1 MHLAPMFYRMISAT
15 LHRYRQ
21 RLALFAAPLLLTACG
36 SAWATHEVRVGTY
49 ANEPKLIL
57 NSEGQLSGIFGDLL
71 REIAREEGWRLTPV
85 PCEWQRCLEL
95 TRDGDI
101 DLLPDVAWSDER
113 AAYLSFHQ
121 TPALF
126 SWSQLYGSRDLRLNS
141 ILDLDGK
148 RIAVLRGSVQESHL
162 HTLLDSFGLKAELV
176 AVDSLEQGFRQTAAG
191 ETDAAVANQRFG
203 DFHAERFA
211 LRNTPIM
218 FQPARLF
225 YATRKGTN
233 GELLAAIDRHLLNWQ
248 AQPDSRYYDIL
259 QRWGAKPPQLEIPT
273 SFWGGLAGLG
283 ALLLLASIGAL
294 LLRRKV
300 AEQTRH
306 LSSNEL
312 RLNTI
317 LDSVEAYIYIKDPQ
331 FRYQYANRKVCELFG
346 LSRDEVHG
354 KTDEAFFD
362 PDTVA
367 TLRSNDRLVL
377 EKGERVQLEEVNRNL
392 EHQGE
397 RAYLSVKLPLRRPD
411 GSIYALCGI
420 STDISEH
427 KKNLEQIHRL
437 AFYDSLT
444 GLPNRRLLQER
455 LQHALDLQQR
465 GQQEGALLFIDLD
478 NFKNLN
484 DTLGHAVGDQFLQ
497 QVAQRLRSQVRKE
510 DTLARLGGDEFVLML
525 EGLPASG
532 RAAVGQIETVAGKLL
547 ACLAQP
553 YELQGQL
560 HSSSASIGVT
570 LFSSADG
577 TVEELLKQA
586 DLAMYQA
593 KAAGRNAVRFFDPQ
607 LQATALARIHLEN
620 DLRQC
625 LDDDGCGL
633 LLHYQPQVDHQGCL
647 IGAEALVRW
656 QHPQRG
662 LIPPGEFI
670 PLAESTELIFPLGRW
685 ILREACRQLVIWR
698 EHPVLGQLPLAVNVS
713 ARQLH
718 RPDFANEVLGTL
730 NETGADPR
738 HLELELTESQLAMDV
753 EALIRRMEELRRHGV
768 SFSLDDFGTGY
779 SSLGYLKRLPLSRLK
794 IDRCF
799 VRDLLSNA
807 NDAAIIR
814 TIVAL
819 GQTLDLQVIAEG
831 VESAEQREALLQ
843 SGCQL
848 FQGYLFA
855 PPGPARLLE
864 RWPLPCGDK
873 HTEGA

>member
-1 MHLAPMFYRMISAT
+1 MRFAPRVYRMISN
-15 LHRYRQ
+15 LVPKIRPPI
-21 RLALFAAPLLLTACG
+21 ALLVGGLLLATCG
-36 SAWATHEVRVGTY
+36 QAWAAREVRVGTY

-57 NSEGQLSGIFGDLL
+57 DANGRLSGIFGDLL
-71 REIAREEGWRLTPV
+71 REIAHQEGWQLTPV

-95 TRDGDI
+95 ARDGQL
-101 DLLPDVAWSDER
+101 DLLPDVAWSEER
-113 AAYLSFHQ
+113 ASYLSFHR

-126 SWSQLYGSRDLRLNS
+126 SWSQLYSSRDLRLDS
-141 ILDLDGK
+141 ILDLRGK
-148 RIAVLRGSVQESHL
+148 KIAVMRGSVQESHL
-162 HTLLDSFGLKAELV
+162 HTLLESFGLPAELV
-176 AVDSLEQGFRQTAAG
+176 LVDSLEEGFRRTAAG
-191 ETDAAVANQRFG
+191 EADAAVANQRFG
-203 DFHAERFA
+203 DYHAERFT

-225 YATRKGTN
+225 FATRLGHN
-233 GELLAAIDRHLLNWQ
+233 ADLLTTIDHHLRQLQ
-248 AQPDSRYYDIL
+248 AQPNSPYYDIL
-259 QRWGAKPPQLEIPT
+259 QRWGARPPQLEIPT
-273 SFWGGLAGLG
+273 TLWVGLG
-283 ALLLLASIGAL
+283 ALAVLFLLASGGAL

-306 LSSNEL
+306 LLNSEL

-346 LSRDEVHG
+346 RPRNEVIG
-354 KTDEAFFD
+354 QTDEAFFD
-362 PDTVA
+362 SSTVA
-367 TLRSNDRLVL
+367 QLRHNDRLVL
-377 EKGERVQLEEVNRNL
+377 EEGERVQLEEVNRSL
-392 EHQGE
+392 DGKCEQ
-397 RAYLSVKLPLRRPD
+397 AYLSVKLPLRRPD
-411 GSIYALCGI
+411 SSIYALCGI
-420 STDISEH
+420 STDITEH
-427 KKNLEQIHRL
+427 KKNLEQIHQL
-437 AFYDSLT
+437 AFYDPLT

-455 LQHALDLQQR
+455 LQQALARHQR
-465 GQQEGALLFIDLD
+465 SHQEGALLFIDLD

-484 DTLGHAVGDQFLQ
+484 DTLGHAMGDQFLQ
-497 QVAQRLRSQVRKE
+497 QVAQRLRGQVRQE
-510 DTLARLGGDEFVLML
+510 DTLARLGGDEFVLMI
-525 EGLPASG
+525 EGLLGSG
-532 RAAVGQIETVAGKLL
+532 SAALGEIETVASKLL
-547 ACLAQP
+547 ASLAQP

-560 HSSSASIGVT
+560 HNSSASIGVT
-570 LFSSADG
+570 LFSDAQG
-577 TVEELLKQA
+577 TVEELLKRA

-607 LQATALARIHLEN
+607 LQAEVLARMQMEN

-625 LDDDGCGL
+625 LNDGRGL
-633 LLHYQPQVDHQGCL
+633 LLHYQPQVDRDGRL

-662 LIPPGEFI
+662 LIPPAEFI

-685 ILREACRQLVIWR
+685 ILHEACRQLVAWQG
-698 EHPVLGQLPLAVNVS
+698 HPLLGSLPLAVNVS

-718 RPDFANEVLGTL
+718 RPDFADEVLAIL
-730 NETGADPR
+730 AESGAEPGR
-738 HLELELTESQLAMDV
+738 LELELTESQLAQDV
-753 EALIRRMEELRRHGV
+753 EAIILRMQELRGHGV

-799 VRDLLSNA
+799 VRDILEDV

-819 GQTLDLQVIAEG
+819 GQTLDLEVIAEG
-831 VESAEQREALLQ
+831 VENAEQRNALLQ

-855 PPGPARLLE
+855 TPGPARLLE
-864 RWPLPCGDK
+864 LWPTPCGDASTAG
-873 HTEGA
+873 H